1 MPLLISPVV
10 MFQAQNRETIV
21 STWKVAVSFKIIMT
35 TSISRLFH
43 STTSDLQE
51 QDHSVQDQDRFFFIS
66 DRSCPKTDGL
76 WPHHYK
82 IPSQHWYSGG
92 ADLTGALHVL
102 TAISVILLLH

>member
-51 QDHSVQDQDRFFFIS
+51 QDHSVQDQDRFFLS
-66 DRSCPKTDGL
+66 QTGL
-76 WPHHYK
+76 VLRLMVFDHITIKYRVN
-82 IPSQHWYSGG
+82 
-92 ADLTGALHVL
+92 TGILVVL
-102 TAISVILLLH
+102 IWLELCTY